1 MSDEDEDKAFVTR
14 LGPIDI
20 DWPRAVGFYG
30 GIAAAVAFDLIAP
43 PLALFVA
50 AVPLLKLLKRQHAS
64 KAEKAIA
71 AVLEG
76 ASKPVGGD
84 AEAVVRPAWVDD
96 EKAGSGDGATK
107 AAHAI
112 PSHGV

>member
-1 MSDEDEDKAFVTR
+1 MGDHDEDRRFTTR
-14 LGPIDI
+14 VGPIDV

-30 GIAAAVAFDLIAP
+30 GIVAAVAFDLIAP

-50 AVPLLKLLKRQHAS
+50 IVPLLKLLKRKDATVV
-64 KAEKAIA
+64 EKAVA

-84 AEAVVRPAWVDD
+84 AEAVVRPAWADAEQE
-96 EKAGSGDGATK
+96 EKS
-107 AAHAI
+107 AASPAVFG
-112 PSHGV
+112 PS

>member
-1 MSDEDEDKAFVTR
+1 MSDEKKEEKKFVTR
-14 LGPIDI
+14 IGPIDV

-50 AVPLLKLLKRQHAS
+50 AVPLLKLLKRRNATT
-64 KAEKAIA
+64 AEQAIA

-76 ASKPVGGD
+76 AAKPVGGD
-84 AEAVVRPAWVDD
+84 AEAAVRPAWVDD
-96 EKAGSGDGATK
+96 EDEKDEKVPDGTK
-107 AAHAI
+107 NADALTA
-112 PSHGV
+112 